1 VCASSAAAPGK
12 AHDTTVASA
21 SSLKSWPQ
29 KGEKGKANFLES
41 GSPKESKPERGAIQV
56 SGRVLSQEEK
66 NI

>member
-1 VCASSAAAPGK
+1 
-12 AHDTTVASA
+12 VASA